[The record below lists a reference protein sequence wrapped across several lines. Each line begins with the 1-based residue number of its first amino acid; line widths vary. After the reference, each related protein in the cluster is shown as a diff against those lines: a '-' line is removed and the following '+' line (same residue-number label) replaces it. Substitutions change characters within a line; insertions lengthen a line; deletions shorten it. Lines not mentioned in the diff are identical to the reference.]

1 MNNPRLPL
9 LLLILPF
16 SLLFPAC
23 GGGAGTPSADTVA
36 AEEETTDEGQPDEGG
51 EPTPQPNALDQ
62 QLAPLLSQANA
73 SPLPSR
79 PATATALVTLGRALF
94 FDRELSGNRN
104 ISCATCHHP
113 NHGTGDGLSLSLG
126 EGGSGLGPARQP
138 GTGSII
144 PRHAPHLFQLGDHAV
159 LFWDGRVRRDP
170 QTGLI
175 QSPEPALNGAN
186 PTAAAIAGQLD
197 SALAVQALFPLTS
210 ATEMRG
216 TPGENELADAPDN
229 LAIWEA
235 IMVRLVGEN
244 DGTVGGFS
252 GYRQLF
258 QAAYPAVTSVD
269 DFHIGHVGRAIGAFI
284 ANDFHLSAAPYDRY
298 LGGEL
303 DALSDAQ
310 KRGAIVFF
318 GRGRCVQCHGGTDFT
333 DHQFHA
339 IAVPQL
345 GPGTDGESEDLG
357 RFLETGRDQDRYRF
371 KTPGLRNVAVSGPW
385 MHDGAYTSLTRA
397 VNHYDNPPNRIDNYN
412 SNQLAQL
419 FRPLVDSNVLRI
431 QARIDALDGILR
443 NPQILRLNNQER
455 QDLVAFLEAL
465 TSPEATDLSSVIPA
479 SVPSGLA
486 VER

>member
-1 MNNPRLPL
+1 MNSPRLPL

-23 GGGAGTPSADTVA
+23 GGGASAPTPETVVVD
-36 AEEETTDEGQPDEGG
+36 EEPTGENPPDDET
-51 EPTPQPNALDQ
+51 EPTPQPSALDQ

-73 SPLPSR
+73 TPLPGR
-79 PATATALVTLGRALF
+79 PVAPAALVALGRALF

-104 ISCATCHHP
+104 MSCATCHHP

-126 EGGSGLGPARQP
+126 EGGSGLGPTRQL

-186 PTAAAIAGQLD
+186 PAAAAIADQLD

-210 ATEMRG
+210 QTEMLG
-216 TPGENELADAPDN
+216 TPGENELADAAGS
-229 LAIWEA
+229 LAIWSA
-235 IMVRLVGEN
+235 LMVRLVGEN
-244 DGTVGGFS
+244 EGTVGGFA

-258 QAAYPAVTSVD
+258 HAAYPNVGSVD

-284 ANDFHLSAAPYDRY
+284 AHDFHLSAAPYDRY

-303 DALSDAQ
+303 DALTDPQ

-318 GRGRCVQCHGGTDFT
+318 GRGRCVQCHSGPDLTDN
-333 DHQFHA
+333 QFHA

-345 GPGTDGESEDLG
+345 GPGTDGASEDLG
-357 RFLETGRDQDRYRF
+357 RFLETGREQDRYRF
-371 KTPGLRNVAVSGPW
+371 KTPGLRNVAVTGPW
-385 MHDGAYTSLTRA
+385 MHDGAYTSLQRA
-397 VNHYDNPPNRIDNYN
+397 VNHYDNPPNRISNYN
-412 SNQLAQL
+412 SNQLAPL
-419 FRPLVDSNVLRI
+419 LRPLVDSNVLRI

-443 NPQILRLNNQER
+443 DPQVLRLNNQER

-465 TSPEATDLSSVIPA
+465 TSPEANDLSSVIPA